1 MIIGIPVYDDV
12 DMFDVTGPFEMFD
25 WAGFEV
31 DLLAAEPGMK
41 KFRSQGFPYS
51 VTRGFA
57 QARAY
62 DAIWVPGGE
71 PAALAGFVHDRNRLT
86 GGGISSGLD
95 EALKLIELLAG
106 TDLARKVQQSAQ
118 YYPDP
123 PVSSAIPPSPAQCPI
138 PTR

>member
-12 DMFDVTGPFEMFD
+12 DMFDVTGPFELFD
-25 WAGFEV
+25 WAGFEI

-41 KFRSQGFPYS
+41 KFRSQGFEYS

-71 PAALAGFVHDRNRLT
+71 PPRSPA
-86 GGGISSGLD
+86 
-95 EALKLIELLAG
+95 
-106 TDLARKVQQSAQ
+106 
-118 YYPDP
+118 
-123 PVSSAIPPSPAQCPI
+123 SSATRPAPI
-138 PTR
+138 STSWWPRQAGCG